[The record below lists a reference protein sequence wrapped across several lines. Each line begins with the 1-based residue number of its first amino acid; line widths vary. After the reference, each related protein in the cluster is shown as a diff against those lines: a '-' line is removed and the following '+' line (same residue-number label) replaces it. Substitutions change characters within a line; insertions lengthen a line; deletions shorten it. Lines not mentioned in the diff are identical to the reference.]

1 MPFDRLR
8 RREFITLL
16 GGAAATWPFAAR
28 AQLRKVYRIGVLETT
43 SVALNAANI
52 AAFHQGMRE
61 RGYQEGRD
69 YEIEYRFASGD
80 AGRYPAMAAELVGRH
95 VDLIVTRGTPSVLA
109 AKNATTTIPIVMA
122 AIGDAFEAVSS
133 LAHPGGNVTGLS
145 AFVTELEA
153 KRLELLT
160 ETIPGLTRVAHL
172 ANMSNPMSA
181 SERAEIA
188 RTAPILKVL
197 PQFIDVRTAND
208 FAPAFEAAS
217 RERAEAVLVGIDGL
231 TQANRHLI
239 AELAAKHRIPTAY
252 PAREFAEAGGLLS
265 YGVSYP
271 DLYRRAASYV
281 DRIFKGE
288 APGDLPI
295 EQPVKFE
302 LVINLK
308 TARDL
313 RFSIPPTMLTRADE
327 VIE

>member
-1 MPFDRLR
+1 
-8 RREFITLL
+8 
-16 GGAAATWPFAAR
+16 
-28 AQLRKVYRIGVLETT
+28 
-43 SVALNAANI
+43 
-52 AAFHQGMRE
+52 
-61 RGYQEGRD
+61 
-69 YEIEYRFASGD
+69 
-80 AGRYPAMAAELVGRH
+80 
-95 VDLIVTRGTPSVLA
+95 
-109 AKNATTTIPIVMA
+109 
-122 AIGDAFEAVSS
+122 
-133 LAHPGGNVTGLS
+133 
-145 AFVTELEA
+145 
-153 KRLELLT
+153 
-160 ETIPGLTRVAHL
+160 
-172 ANMSNPMSA
+172 MSA

>member
-1 MPFDRLR
+1 
-8 RREFITLL
+8 
-16 GGAAATWPFAAR
+16 
-28 AQLRKVYRIGVLETT
+28 
-43 SVALNAANI
+43 
-52 AAFHQGMRE
+52 
-61 RGYQEGRD
+61 
-69 YEIEYRFASGD
+69 
-80 AGRYPAMAAELVGRH
+80 
-95 VDLIVTRGTPSVLA
+95 
-109 AKNATTTIPIVMA
+109 MA

-153 KRLELLT
+153 KRLRLLT

-181 SERAEIA
+181 GERAEIA

-197 PQFIDVRTAND
+197 PQFIDVRTTND

-288 APGDLPI
+288 APGNLPI
-295 EQPVKFE
+295 EQPVRFE

-308 TARDL
+308 TAREL

>member
-1 MPFDRLR
+1 
-8 RREFITLL
+8 
-16 GGAAATWPFAAR
+16 
-28 AQLRKVYRIGVLETT
+28 
-43 SVALNAANI
+43 
-52 AAFHQGMRE
+52 
-61 RGYQEGRD
+61 
-69 YEIEYRFASGD
+69 
-80 AGRYPAMAAELVGRH
+80 
-95 VDLIVTRGTPSVLA
+95 
-109 AKNATTTIPIVMA
+109 MA

-172 ANMSNPMSA
+172 ANMSNPLSA
-181 SERAEIA
+181 LQRAEIA
-188 RTAPILKVL
+188 RAAPIFKVL
-197 PQFIDVRTAND
+197 PQFIDVRTTND

-231 TQANRHLI
+231 TQTNRHLI
-239 AELAAKHRIPTAY
+239 AELAAKHRLPTAY

-288 APGDLPI
+288 APGNLPI

-302 LVINLK
+302 LVINFK
-308 TARDL
+308 AARDL
-313 RFSIPPTMLTRADE
+313 RFSIPPTMLARADE

>member
-1 MPFDRLR
+1 
-8 RREFITLL
+8 
-16 GGAAATWPFAAR
+16 
-28 AQLRKVYRIGVLETT
+28 
-43 SVALNAANI
+43 
-52 AAFHQGMRE
+52 
-61 RGYQEGRD
+61 
-69 YEIEYRFASGD
+69 
-80 AGRYPAMAAELVGRH
+80 
-95 VDLIVTRGTPSVLA
+95 
-109 AKNATTTIPIVMA
+109 
-122 AIGDAFEAVSS
+122 
-133 LAHPGGNVTGLS
+133 
-145 AFVTELEA
+145 
-153 KRLELLT
+153 
-160 ETIPGLTRVAHL
+160 
-172 ANMSNPMSA
+172 MSA
-181 SERAEIA
+181 SERAEIG
-188 RTAPILKVL
+188 RSAPILKVL

>member
-1 MPFDRLR
+1 
-8 RREFITLL
+8 
-16 GGAAATWPFAAR
+16 
-28 AQLRKVYRIGVLETT
+28 
-43 SVALNAANI
+43 
-52 AAFHQGMRE
+52 
-61 RGYQEGRD
+61 
-69 YEIEYRFASGD
+69 
-80 AGRYPAMAAELVGRH
+80 
-95 VDLIVTRGTPSVLA
+95 
-109 AKNATTTIPIVMA
+109 MA

-172 ANMSNPMSA
+172 ANMSNPLSA
-181 SERAEIA
+181 SQRAEIA
-188 RTAPILKVL
+188 QAAPIFKIL

-208 FAPAFEAAS
+208 FVPAFEAAS
-217 RERAEAVLVGIDGL
+217 RERAGAVLVAIDGL

-239 AELAAKHRIPTAY
+239 AELAAKHRLPTAY

-271 DLYRRAASYV
+271 DLYRRAANYV

-288 APGDLPI
+288 APGNLPI

-302 LVINLK
+302 LVINVK
-308 TARDL
+308 AARDL